1 MKKLLSLIFCA
12 TLLSAQN
19 IDLAKIISQ
28 VRLHHPNYKALEAE
42 SLALNA
48 KILADYAHPASEISF
63 DTTNADPDADKS
75 QVEYSLGASTLIDLA
90 NTRGLELESADLQNE
105 AALLYK
111 QKELFRFSNEIRKLY
126 HRGCLNKES
135 VKILQTTL
143 DAFNKLYRKKEK
155 AYKFQE
161 ISKKELLQLQLEQKL
176 LRQKVTSHKKE
187 YEISKEALLNLI
199 SIAHTS
205 DTDFECNDLA
215 PVVSDISI
223 DNSPFILSN
232 LAFEKEMQSLEK
244 QNDRYSKILE
254 PVELSVH
261 YDDEIDTKKTGIG
274 FSIPLSFTSAKNE
287 QSRIYILHKKEMK
300 RLRHNGWLLEQT
312 ALKKQLEAEIKGDFT
327 KINALKENID
337 TYENTLMPL
346 IEKSFQMGE
355 SSVIEYLMGR
365 QKLLEISLELIETK
379 KNYYE
384 KLFNL
389 YTLIETEK

>member
-1 MKKLLSLIFCA
+1 MKKLIPLIFC
-12 TLLSAQN
+12 TTILSAQN
-19 IDLAKIISQ
+19 IDLAKIISH
-28 VRLHHPNYKALEAE
+28 VRLHHPNYKAMEAE

-48 KILADYAHPASEISF
+48 KILADYARPASSISL
-63 DTTNADPDADKS
+63 DTTNADPDNGKS
-75 QVEYSLGASTLIDLA
+75 EMEYSLGASTIVDLA
-90 NTRGLELESADLQNE
+90 NTRGLELESGDLQNE
-105 AALLYK
+105 ATLLYK
-111 QKELFRFSNEIRKLY
+111 QKELFKFSNEIRNLY
-126 HRGCLNKES
+126 HQGCLNKES

-176 LRQKVTSHKKE
+176 LKQKVTSHRKE

-199 SIAHTS
+199 SIPHKS
-205 DTDFECNDLA
+205 DTGFECKDLS
-215 PVVSDISI
+215 PIVNTISI

-232 LAFEKEMQSLEK
+232 LAFEKEMESLDK
-244 QNDRYSKILE
+244 QNKRYSKALE
-254 PVELSVH
+254 PIELSLH

-274 FSIPLSFTSAKNE
+274 FSVPLSFTSAKNE
-287 QSRIYILHKKEMK
+287 QSRVFILHQKEMK
-300 RLRHNGWLLEQT
+300 KFRHNGWLLEQL
-312 ALKKQLEAEIKGDFT
+312 AQKKRLEAELKGDFT
-327 KINALKENID
+327 KINALKENIKI
-337 TYENTLMPL
+337 YENTLMPL

-379 KNYYE
+379 KSYYN